1 MSEHRPPFVRAR
13 TLLAAAAA
21 AVVALVASAV
31 GFAAPGAPPGA
42 ARDLAQVYFSNSLTR
57 AEVVSVVG
65 RSVHDYRIDKGR
77 VIAVRPNAIDLLE
90 RDGTRQTISVSAST
104 QVMGLGRLFGPRSLV
119 RGTRVVA
126 ITDGAGPATQI
137 RPSGSAGALGK
148 LFFGVTLVRAEVLTY
163 SGKTLHDVRI
173 DEGRIVSVRPG
184 SITLQER
191 DGTRQQI
198 AVSSSTLVALAG
210 QPADL
215 SAVTRGLTAITIREG
230 DGPAL
235 EIRLFPGF
243 LAGRR

>member
-1 MSEHRPPFVRAR
+1 MSDRRPPFVRAR
-13 TLLAAAAA
+13 TIV
-21 AVVALVASAV
+21 AVVAATAAALVASTA

-42 ARDLAQVYFSNSLTR
+42 ARDLAQTYFSTTLTR
-57 AEVVSVVG
+57 AEVVSVVA
-65 RSVHDYRIDKGR
+65 RVVHDYRIDEGR
-77 VIAVRPNAIDLLE
+77 VTAVRPNAIDLLE
-90 RDGTRQTISVSAST
+90 RDGTRQTIALAAST
-104 QVMGLGRLFGPRSLV
+104 QVMGFGRSSGLPSFL
-119 RGTRVVA
+119 RGARVIA
-126 ITDGAGPATQI
+126 IRDGAGPATQI
-137 RPSGSAGALGK
+137 RPSGSGRVLSK
-148 LFFGVTLVRAEVLTY
+148 VFFTDSLVRAEVLTY
-163 SGKTLHDVRI
+163 AAKTLHDYRL

-198 AVSSSTLVALAG
+198 AVSPSTLVTLAG

-215 SAVTRGLTAITIREG
+215 SAVTRGLAAITIREG